1 MNVSW
6 RLCGAFMA
14 WTTTHG
20 DAMNTTPPTETPA
33 PLSPEGLVRALR
45 TCRGIT
51 QHEQDCISNAAK
63 ALAAAN
69 ARIAEV
75 ETNNKLLA
83 AENRRLS
90 TAAET
95 NDERAESLERRLTR
109 SIECTCPDTYRAII
123 PEEHHESCPV
133 ADYAL
138 AKRQHEIHVAA
149 MQEIGR
155 DVERMTPVV
164 EAADAYRELTLALAK
179 SEWVSRARQK
189 LFDAVAALATRA
201 QDTKEK
207 EG

>member
-1 MNVSW
+1 
-6 RLCGAFMA
+6 MA
-14 WTTTHG
+14 TP
-20 DAMNTTPPTETPA
+20 PPTETPA
-33 PLSPEGLVRALR
+33 PLRSLTADEIESIKGL
-45 TCRGIT
+45 T
-51 QHEQDCISNAAK
+51 QHFGAPTPETVLRLLAT
-63 ALAAAN
+63 LAAAN

-90 TAAET
+90 AAAET

-109 SIECTCPDTYRAII
+109 SIECTCTDTYRAIT

-138 AKRQHEIHVAA
+138 AKRQHKIHVAA

-189 LFDAVAALATRA
+189 LFDAVAALPPPP
-201 QDTKEK
+201 
-207 EG
+207 EGGE

>member
-1 MNVSW
+1 M
-6 RLCGAFMA
+6 
-14 WTTTHG
+14 
-20 DAMNTTPPTETPA
+20 
-33 PLSPEGLVRALR
+33 
-45 TCRGIT
+45 
-51 QHEQDCISNAAK
+51 
-63 ALAAAN
+63 
-69 ARIAEV
+69 
-75 ETNNKLLA
+75 
-83 AENRRLS
+83 
-90 TAAET
+90 
-95 NDERAESLERRLTR
+95 ERRLTR
-109 SIECTCPDTYRAII
+109 SIECTCTDTYRAIT